1 MGAESRF
8 DYKSSIYP
16 YFLRVELRWV
26 SQRCVD
32 TLVCPAHCCRVW
44 FTTISAGVE
53 IMQAGQVVVASL
65 RLKDEVATSS
75 FTPGGMR
82 LSTFL
87 SRFTA
92 LKLSLQKVGLSGN

>member
-1 MGAESRF
+1 
-8 DYKSSIYP
+8 
-16 YFLRVELRWV
+16 
-26 SQRCVD
+26 
-32 TLVCPAHCCRVW
+32 
-44 FTTISAGVE
+44 
-53 IMQAGQVVVASL
+53 MQAGQVVVASL

-75 FTPGGMR
+75 FTTAGMR